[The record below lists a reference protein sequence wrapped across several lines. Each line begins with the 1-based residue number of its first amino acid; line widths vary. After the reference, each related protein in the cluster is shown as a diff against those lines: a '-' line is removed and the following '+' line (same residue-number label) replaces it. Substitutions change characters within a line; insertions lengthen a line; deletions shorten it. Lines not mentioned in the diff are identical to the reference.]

1 MEKSII
7 RVLVLVVMAAFG
19 SLLLAQ
25 NHQNCEMNQPG
36 MQQEH
41 MGKMEMNKSGNQQD
55 QMCKMEMKDE
65 LKLTDK
71 QKDDIEKL
79 RVNHRKEVIVIQSE
93 IKTRNIDKMQ
103 ALENADFAKAKSL
116 TKEIFDRQS
125 VIAQK
130 RIELHE
136 NIYKLLTAE
145 QKDVLK
151 KNPRLMQ
158 RQVMCED
165 DMCQMGDRGPRDR
178 MGKEG
183 KMGHE
188 KPGMKSGHCR

>member
-7 RVLVLVVMAAFG
+7 RVIVLVVMVAFG

-25 NHQNCEMNQPG
+25 NHQNCEMNKPG
-36 MQQEH
+36 MQKEQ
-41 MGKMEMNKSGNQQD
+41 MG
-55 QMCKMEMKDE
+55 KMEMKDE

-103 ALENADFAKAKSL
+103 ALENADFAKAKTIS
-116 TKEIFDRQS
+116 KEIFDRQS
-125 VIAQK
+125 QIAQK

-145 QKDVLK
+145 QKEILK

-158 RQVMCED
+158 RHGMCDD
-165 DMCQMGDRGPRDR
+165 DMHQMGDRGPRGR
-178 MGKEG
+178 MGKEDR
-183 KMGHE
+183 MGHG
-188 KPGMKSGHCR
+188 KPEMKSGHCR